1 MEKKIDFIQLVRG
14 IGALLVCSFH
24 MKTLLNTS
32 GFAYGSFFFG
42 SGAIGVPI
50 FFILSGFIIVYTTQN
65 SSSSLGSI
73 RVFALKRVVRI
84 VPLYYLVT
92 FIWIVGLGQ
101 VGYYFL
107 RHPDLLVRAA
117 TFVPSFSKDVGP
129 SFGFPPVAVG
139 WTLYYEML
147 FYLIFCVSLLF
158 GRFRYAVLSSV
169 IVALVVGLPLLTG
182 SMATFDPS
190 HCYGFSYSY
199 FEVLASP
206 VMLYFLLGIGL
217 GWVYLSSFTLKHNVS
232 RLLVC
237 ISLIYF
243 WLAYFGI
250 GRFSDSI
257 FTNILTCGGLLF
269 SLLMLHKNRR
279 VMVYRPLVYLGDISY
294 SLYLIHPLV
303 IVFLPKILCSIGL
316 SMLAKGPILFVIAL
330 LFIFTLSAISYEV
343 IERRMLSRLSRAV
356 K

>member
-32 GFAYGSFFFG
+32 AFTYGSFFFG

-65 SSSSLGSI
+65 SGKTLNSI

-84 VPLYYLVT
+84 VPLYYFVT
-92 FIWIVGLGQ
+92 LIWIVGLGQ

-107 RHPDLLVRAA
+107 RHSDLLVRAA
-117 TFVPSFSKDVGP
+117 TFIPSFSKDVGP

-158 GRFRYAVLSSV
+158 GRFRYAALSSI
-169 IVALVVGLPLLTG
+169 IVALVIGLPLLTG
-182 SMATFDPS
+182 SMVTFNPS
-190 HCYGFSYSY
+190 HYYGFSYSY
-199 FEVLASP
+199 LEVLASP

-217 GWVYLSSFTLKHNVS
+217 GWVYLSSFTLKHNIS
-232 RLLVC
+232 RLLVGV
-237 ISLIYF
+237 SLIYF
-243 WLAYFGI
+243 WLAYFGL
-250 GRFSDSI
+250 GRFADSV
-257 FTNILTCGGLLF
+257 FTNMLTCGGLLF

-279 VMVYRPLVYLGDISY
+279 VKVYKSLVYLGDISY

-303 IVFLPKILCSIGL
+303 IVFLPKILRLSGL
-316 SMLAKGPILFVIAL
+316 GYMANGPILFVMAL
-330 LFIFTLSAISYEV
+330 LIILVLSSVSYEV
-343 IERRMLSRLSRAV
+343 IERKILSRLSRAV